1 MPRSRVDE
9 IIAVPDWITR
19 AWMASFNE
27 SIRARVQFVV
37 VDDST
42 TEPHHL
48 LLERT
53 VRTSP
58 QWRLARTVPVQS
70 SSAVRVYERTQ
81 PLPPGKP
88 EFELD
93 TQYSLGRN
101 LKR

>member
-1 MPRSRVDE
+1 
-9 IIAVPDWITR
+9 
-19 AWMASFNE
+19 
-27 SIRARVQFVV
+27 VV

-48 LLERT
+48 VLERT

-58 QWRLARTVPVQS
+58 LWHLARTVAVEHSTPV
-70 SSAVRVYERTQ
+70 RIYERSQ

-93 TQYSLGRN
+93 TKYSLGHN
-101 LKR
+101 LRRSRATKPGTP